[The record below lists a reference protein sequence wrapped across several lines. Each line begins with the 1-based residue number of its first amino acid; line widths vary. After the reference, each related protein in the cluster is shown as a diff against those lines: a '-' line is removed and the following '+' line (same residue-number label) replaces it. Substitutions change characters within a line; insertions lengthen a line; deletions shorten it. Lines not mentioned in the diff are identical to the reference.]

1 MLCCPI
7 CHFKKTHP
15 KYKVEKYQYHECK
28 KCKTL
33 FLYPLPTKKAIKTYY
48 SSMFEYTA
56 GRVEESRIRK
66 RADIILKKLKQLY
79 PEGKTLLDI
88 GSGYG
93 YFLDEAQKSGL
104 KSFGIEPNKKLA
116 QFSVN
121 SVTGNGVS
129 QLTGKSIFNGTFQE
143 YAKNFDS
150 QKFDF
155 ITAIH
160 VIEHVRRPL
169 QFINQASRLART
181 GGILYIE
188 TPNYDSL
195 LARTEKEKYVF
206 LTPPDHIFLFSKRS
220 FQLIEVGNP
229 NLSIESISSYSY
241 PEHFMGILK
250 NKLKVRSET
259 KSDLVNKLKVSNENL
274 KLDID
279 SKLKIKNL
287 KFIKYVLFDK
297 LLAPI
302 FTPLLD
308 CSNRGSVLELYI
320 RRLD

>member
-1 MLCCPI
+1 
-7 CHFKKTHP
+7 
-15 KYKVEKYQYHECK
+15 
-28 KCKTL
+28 
-33 FLYPLPTKKAIKTYY
+33 
-48 SSMFEYTA
+48 MFEYTA